1 MVKKQAKGIINIPLP
16 PKGIYGVNFTVNS
29 IKKITLSD
37 DLRKEFHL
45 QSATSYASSGGRGL
59 VLVTGGTGFLGSY
72 IIKQLV
78 EKGYAVRAIRRSNKL
93 PFWIPAAI
101 FDKVEWMDGDVLD
114 VVALQDAM
122 ESVDTVIHSAAI
134 VSFVK
139 KDRKEMYQVN
149 VEGTANVVN
158 MALEKN
164 VRRLV
169 HISSVA
175 ALGRTANGG
184 HVNEEKKWEESKVNT
199 HYAKSKFKAEL
210 QTWRG
215 MSEGLEAV
223 ILNPS
228 TILGYGDWH
237 SSSCAIFRQV
247 HDGFKW
253 YTPGINGF
261 VDVDDVA
268 RAAIL
273 LMESNITEER
283 FIVNGDTWPFKKL
296 QDTIADGFGKKHPH
310 KQTTPFLL
318 GLAWRIEKIK
328 SLFTGKK
335 PLLTKESARV
345 AQSKTWFENDKI
357 LKALPGFS
365 FTPLEETI
373 KRACEKYS
381 GTINAVQP

>member
-1 MVKKQAKGIINIPLP
+1 MPAKILI
-16 PKGIYGVNFTVNS
+16 
-29 IKKITLSD
+29 
-37 DLRKEFHL
+37 
-45 QSATSYASSGGRGL
+45 
-59 VLVTGGTGFLGSY
+59 TGGTGFLGSY

-78 EKGYAVRAIRRSNKL
+78 EKNYAVRAIRRGNKL
-93 PFWIPAAI
+93 PTWISKEI
-101 FDKVEWMDGDVLD
+101 TDKVEWVEGDILD

-134 VSFVK
+134 VSFLR
-139 KDRKEMYQVN
+139 KDREQMYQVN

-164 VRRLV
+164 VSRLV

-175 ALGRTANGG
+175 ALGRTAGGG

-210 QTWRG
+210 QVWRG
-215 MSEGLEAV
+215 VSEGLDAV

-228 TILGYGDWH
+228 TILGFGDWH
-237 SSSCAIFRQV
+237 SSSCAIFKQV
-247 HDGFKW
+247 YEGFNW

-261 VDVDDVA
+261 VDVEDVA
-268 RAAIL
+268 KAVIHC
-273 LMESNITEER
+273 MESDISEQR
-283 FIVNGDTWPFKKL
+283 FIINGDTWPFKKL
-296 QDTIADGFGKKHPH
+296 QDTIADNFKKKRPGR
-310 KQTTPFLL
+310 KTTPFLL
-318 GLAWRIEKIK
+318 AIAWRLEKVK
-328 SLFTGKK
+328 SLLTGKK

-345 AQSKTWFENDKI
+345 AQSQTFFENDKI

-373 KRACEKYS
+373 ENACKKYL

>member
-1 MVKKQAKGIINIPLP
+1 M
-16 PKGIYGVNFTVNS
+16 
-29 IKKITLSD
+29 
-37 DLRKEFHL
+37 
-45 QSATSYASSGGRGL
+45 

-78 EKGYAVRAIRRSNKL
+78 EKGYNVRALRRSNKL
-93 PFWIPAAI
+93 PFWIAKEI
-101 FDKVEWMDGDVLD
+101 LEKVEWVEGDVLD
-114 VVALQDAM
+114 VIALENAM
-122 ESVDTVIHSAAI
+122 NGVDTIIHSAAI
-134 VSFVK
+134 VSFAT
-139 KDRKEMYQVN
+139 KDRKEMYHVN

-158 MALEKN
+158 IALEKN

-210 QTWRG
+210 QVWRG
-215 MSEGLEAV
+215 ISEGLEAV

-237 SSSCAIFRQV
+237 SSSCAIFKSV
-247 HDGFKW
+247 HDGFNW

-261 VDVDDVA
+261 VDVEDVA
-268 RAAIL
+268 KAAIV
-273 LMESNITEER
+273 LMESTINEQR
-283 FIVNGDTWPFKKL
+283 FIVNGDSWTFKKL
-296 QDTIADGFGKKHPH
+296 QDTIADGFSKKRPAR
-310 KQTTPFLL
+310 KTTPFLL
-318 GLAWRIEKIK
+318 GVAWRMEKLK
-328 SLFTGKK
+328 SLFTRKK

-345 AQSKTWFENDKI
+345 AQSQTWFENDKI
-357 LKALPGFS
+357 LKALQGFS

-373 KRACEKYS
+373 KKACEKYT
-381 GTINAVQP
+381 GTINTVQP